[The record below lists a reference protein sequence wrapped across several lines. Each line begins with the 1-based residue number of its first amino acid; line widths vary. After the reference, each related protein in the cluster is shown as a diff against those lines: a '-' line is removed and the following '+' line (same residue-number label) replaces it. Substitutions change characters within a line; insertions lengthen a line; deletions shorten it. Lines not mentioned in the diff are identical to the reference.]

1 MVAKA
6 LACISV
12 TVGEPAGIGAD
23 ILLTLIQRPQVIIP
37 VVFADFRLLKARAQ
51 LLNLPLT
58 LHEWQGQQEVLPLG
72 ELYGVDIPQAGGFLP
87 GELDVNNVAQV
98 LASLTAATNACLRG
112 DMTALITGPVHKA
125 IINDAGITFS
135 GQTEWIA
142 KLCEVNVPVM
152 MLASET
158 LRVALVTTHVPLSQV
173 PALITERR
181 LTQVITA
188 TVNDLTRFF
197 GIAKPKLAICG
208 LNPHA
213 GEQGHLGKEEE
224 DIINPCLAKLRAKGF
239 NVSDTLPAD
248 TLFVPSF
255 ARQYDVI
262 IAMYHDQG
270 LPVVKAQGFGS
281 VVNMT
286 LGLPICRL
294 SVDHGTALSL
304 AGTGQAKDD
313 SLQTAFDLAAKLSQ
327 H

>member
-1 MVAKA
+1 MP
-6 LACISV
+6 CISV

-23 ILLTLIQRPQVIIP
+23 ILLTCIQHKQSVIP
-37 VVFADFRLLKARAQ
+37 VVFADFRLLKARAT

-58 LHEWQGQQEVLPLG
+58 IHTWQGQKKALPLG
-72 ELYGVDIPQAGGFLP
+72 ELYGVDIPQTGSFLP
-87 GELDVNNVAQV
+87 GELDINNVAQV
-98 LASLTAATNACLRG
+98 LASLTAATEACLRG
-112 DMTALITGPVHKA
+112 DMAALITGPVHKA
-125 IINDAGITFS
+125 IINDAGIVFS

-142 KLCEVNVPVM
+142 KLCQIDMPVM

-173 PALITERR
+173 PVFITETR
-181 LTQVITA
+181 LNKIITTTA
-188 TVNDLTRFF
+188 ADLTRFF
-197 GIAKPKLAICG
+197 GISKPRIAVCG

-213 GEQGHLGKEEE
+213 GEQGHMGMEEE
-224 DIINPCLAKLRAKGF
+224 TIINPSLTKLRAKGLD
-239 NVSDTLPAD
+239 VTDALPAD

-255 ARQYDVI
+255 ARQYDAI

-270 LPVVKAQGFGS
+270 LPVIKAQGFGH

-313 SLQTAFDLAAKLSQ
+313 SLQTVFNLAAKLSQ